1 MLSRL
6 IEGAP
11 AQPLAPDFGNMHSM
25 AEELRAAV
33 QGEVRF
39 DNGSRALYATDASN
53 YRQVPIGVVI
63 PRTTEDVIET
73 VRICHRYGAPVLPRG
88 GGTSLCGQCC
98 NVAVVMDF
106 SKYLNRVLS
115 IDPDEKTA
123 RVQPGVV
130 LDDLRD
136 AAEAHGLTFAPDP
149 ATHNHNTLGG
159 MIGNNSCGPHS
170 VMGGTTVENVLEL
183 DVLTYDG
190 LRLRV
195 GATSD
200 ERMRGETGR
209 SRDIYDRLAALRDTF
224 ADDIR
229 SRYPH
234 IPRRVS
240 GYNLNALLPENGF
253 NLAQALVGSE
263 GTCVVVLEATL
274 RLLPSPRC
282 RTLLVLGYKDVF
294 ESGDHVPEVMR
305 AGPIALEGIDDR
317 LVHDMD
323 AIDLHPENI
332 RLLPEGG
339 GWLLVEF
346 GGDTMEDANARA
358 RKLMDSLG
366 RTDKPPSMKL
376 FDDPAVQHKVWKV
389 RESGLGATAHV
400 PNKDIT
406 WEGWEDSAVPPER
419 LGEYLRKLRALFD
432 KYDYDGDLYGHFG
445 QGCVHTRIN
454 FDLETAPGI
463 EKYRKFIHEAAH
475 LVVDM
480 GGSISGEHGDGQ
492 SKAELLPIMF
502 GDRLIQ
508 AFREFKGIWDP
519 HWRMNPGKVIG
530 AHQADQ
536 DLRLGADYDPPVAKV
551 EFFYPGDGGNFSR
564 AMLRCVGVGECRKKS
579 GVMCPSYMATGEEM
593 HATRGRARLLF
604 EMLQHDVIT
613 HGWKDE
619 AVRESL
625 DLCLSC
631 KGCKGECPVKVDMAT
646 YKAEFMSHYYAGKIR
661 PLNAYAFG
669 MIDRWAALA
678 SHMPR
683 VVNLFTQKEPF
694 ARIAKA
700 IAHIAPQRR
709 ITPFAQESFT
719 HWFRKRPS
727 SRTGAGKVI
736 LWPDTF
742 NNFFHPDVARA
753 AVEVL
758 EHAGFSVHIPGVH
771 LCCGRPLYEFGM
783 VARARNYLRRVMDVL
798 EHEIHAGTPIVGL
811 EPACVSVFREEL
823 PNLFPHSEQAKR
835 LKQQVFLL
843 SEFLERHRYTPP
855 ALDRRAIV
863 HTHCHHK
870 AVLKTDAEEA
880 VMRKLGLDYDLLDSG
895 CCGMAGSF
903 GFEAG
908 KYDVSMRCA
917 ERVLLPAVRNAAE
930 DILVIADGFSCREQ
944 IVQTTGRDP
953 MHLAQ
958 VLQLALKTSG
968 TTTGSTWR

>member
-1 MLSRL
+1 MLPRL
-6 IEGAP
+6 VEDAP
-11 AQPLAPDFGNMHSM
+11 AQPLAPEFGNMNRL
-25 AEELRAAV
+25 ADELRAAV
-33 QGEVRF
+33 SGEVRF
-39 DNGSRALYATDASN
+39 DDGSRALYATDASN
-53 YRQVPIGVVI
+53 YRQVPIGIVV

-106 SKYLNRVLS
+106 SKYLNRIIS
-115 IDPDEKTA
+115 IDTENKTA

-130 LDDLRD
+130 LDDLRH
-136 AAEAHGLTFAPDP
+136 AAEEHGLTFAPDP
-149 ATHNHNTLGG
+149 ATHSHNTLGG

-170 VMGGTTVENVLEL
+170 VMGGTTVENVIEL

-190 LRLRV
+190 LRMRV
-195 GATSD
+195 GAMTD
-200 ERMRGETGR
+200 EEIRSETGR
-209 SRDIYDRLAALRDTF
+209 RRNLFAHLQALRDTY
-224 ADDIR
+224 ADEIR
-229 SRYPH
+229 SRYPQ

-253 NLAQALVGSE
+253 NVAQALVGSE
-263 GTCVVVLEATL
+263 GTCVVVLEATV
-274 RLLPSPRC
+274 RLLDSPRC

-294 ESGDHVPEVMR
+294 ETGDHVPEVMR

-317 LVHDMD
+317 LVQDMD
-323 AIDLHPENI
+323 MIDMHPDNI

-346 GGDTMEDANARA
+346 GGDSMDEANAQAQR
-358 RKLMDSLG
+358 LMDALRKS
-366 RTDKPPSMKL
+366 DKPPSMKL
-376 FDDPAVQHKVWKV
+376 FDEPAQQHKVWKV

-400 PNKDIT
+400 PNKPIT

-463 EKYRKFIHEAAH
+463 RKYRNFIHEAAH
-475 LVVDM
+475 LVVSM

-502 GDRLIQ
+502 GDRLMQ

-530 AHQADQ
+530 AHRADQ
-536 DLRLGADYDPPVAKV
+536 NLRLGANYDPPIAKV
-551 EFFYPGDGGNFSR
+551 EFHYPGDKGNFSR

-593 HATRGRARLLF
+593 HSTRGRARLLF
-604 EMLQHDVIT
+604 EMLRHDVIT

-619 AVRESL
+619 SVRESL

-646 YKAEFMSHYYAGKIR
+646 YKAEFMSHYYAGRLR

-669 MIDRWAALA
+669 MIDRWAGMA

-683 VVNLFTQKEPF
+683 VANLLTQAEPF
-694 ARIAKA
+694 ARIAKTL
-700 IAHIAPQRR
+700 AHIAPQRR
-709 ITPFAQESFT
+709 ITPFAQQSFT
-719 HWFRKRPS
+719 DWFMHRPGPH
-727 SRTGAGKVI
+727 TGGERVI

-742 NNFFHPDVARA
+742 NNYFHPDVAKA

-758 EHAGFSVHIPGVH
+758 EHAGYAVSIPGVH

-783 VARARNYLRRVMDVL
+783 VSRARNYLQRVMDVL
-798 EHEIHAGTPIVGL
+798 ERDIHAGTPVIGL
-811 EPACVSVFREEL
+811 EPACVSVFRDEL
-823 PNLFPHSEQAKR
+823 PNLFPHSEQAMR
-835 LKQQVFLL
+835 LRQQVFLL
-843 SEFLERHRYTPP
+843 SEFLEQRRYTPP
-855 ALDRRAIV
+855 KLDRHAIV
-863 HTHCHHK
+863 HAHCHHK

-880 VMRKLGLDYDLLDSG
+880 VMHKLGLDYRLLDSG

-903 GFEAG
+903 GFEKE
-908 KYDVSMRCA
+908 KYEVSMRCA
-917 ERVLLPAVRNAAE
+917 ERMLLPAVRDAGS
-930 DILVIADGFSCREQ
+930 DTLIVADGFSCREQ
-944 IVQTTGRDP
+944 IAQATGRNSL
-953 MHLAQ
+953 HLAQ
-958 VLQLALKTSG
+958 VLRMALAARS
-968 TTTGSTWR
+968 